1 MLPVKI
7 GGVLNGDRVRVRERS
22 LHTSFMFQ
30 TGVLVGVKIGNEASQ
45 WVFI

>member
-1 MLPVKI
+1 MLPIKI
-7 GGVLNGDRVRVRERS
+7 GGVLPGARVRVREIS

-30 TGVLVGVKIGNEASQ
+30 TGVLVAVKIGNEASQ